1 MYIADGLFNTP
12 ISFCLM
18 FTMHPTKQQFAQGKL
33 VKERKGKV
41 EDTVFISGQITFRI
55 LFFVPATN

>member
-1 MYIADGLFNTP
+1 
-12 ISFCLM
+12 M

-41 EDTVFISGQITFRI
+41 EDTVLISGQITFRI
-55 LFFVPATN
+55 PFFVPATN